1 MLCKNVPGVRRI
13 LAVLALHFAVLACGP
28 APCPAAFEGCLV
40 DSRAEAT
47 GDCWCVS
54 HFPALSPAP
63 LPPPATGFALGLSYR
78 RPFGL
83 TDLEEKDVVA
93 NVPLSWCIGSV
104 GFTERG
110 GGLYRERALSVTMSA
125 AVPRAA
131 PKRAQA
137 APASKAQALRTSA
150 SRTSPASLVS
160 VSLSAAV
167 FEVSVDAWR
176 PARCAGLSA
185 GARASPVGSVDVCVG
200 MGNIVSGK
208 TDLGLRQ
215 TFLAGV
221 VVRPHQVL
229 TLAAEIRRQPGEE
242 SSFHL
247 GAELELSGG
256 AFLRCG
262 LRTEPMELTMG
273 FGVALEGFGLD
284 TASSF
289 HPVLGRTDSFSLSF
303 SR

>member
-1 MLCKNVPGVRRI
+1 MLCRNVSGARRI

-28 APCPAAFEGCLV
+28 APCPAAFEGCIV
-40 DSRAEAT
+40 DSRAEAV

-54 HFPALSPAP
+54 YFPALSPTP
-63 LPPPATGFALGLSYR
+63 LPPPAAGFALGLSYR

-83 TDLEEKDVVA
+83 SDLEEKDVVV
-93 NVPLSWCIGSV
+93 NVPISRYTGSV
-104 GFTERG
+104 GYIERG
-110 GGLYRERALSVTMSA
+110 GGLYRERALSATMSA

-137 APASKAQALRTSA
+137 AAAWTARAPRASAPHA
-150 SRTSPASLVS
+150 SPASLVS
-160 VSLSAAV
+160 VCLSAAV
-167 FEVSVDAWR
+167 FEVSVDGWR
-176 PARCAGLSA
+176 PARCASLSA

-200 MGNIVSGK
+200 MGNIVSGD

-215 TFLAGV
+215 TFLVGV
-221 VVRPHQVL
+221 VVRPHQVVA
-229 TLAAEIRRQPGEE
+229 LAAEIRRQPGAT

-262 LRTEPMELTMG
+262 LRTEPTELTMG
-273 FGVALEGFGLD
+273 FGVALKGFGLD

>member
-1 MLCKNVPGVRRI
+1 MVSKNVSRVKRI
-13 LAVLALHFAVLACGP
+13 FAVLAIHFEILICGP

-40 DSRAEAT
+40 DSRAEAI

-54 HFPALSPAP
+54 DFPALSLAP
-63 LPPPATGFALGLSYR
+63 LPPPATGLALGLSYR

-83 TDLEEKDVVA
+83 GDLEEKDVIV
-93 NVPLSWCIGSV
+93 NVPISRCTGSV
-104 GFTERG
+104 GYIERG
-110 GGLYRERALSVTMSA
+110 GGLYRERALSATMSA

-131 PKRAQA
+131 PTRAQA
-137 APASKAQALRTSA
+137 ARTLAVQAA
-150 SRTSPASLVS
+150 PVSLVS
-160 VSLSAAV
+160 VCLSAAV
-167 FEVSVDAWR
+167 FEVSVDGWR
-176 PARCAGLSA
+176 PARCASLSV
-185 GARASPVGSVDVCVG
+185 GARASPVSSVDVCVG
-200 MGNIVSGK
+200 MGNIVSGE

-221 VVRPHQVL
+221 VVRPHQVV
-229 TLAAEIRRQPGEE
+229 TLAAEIRRQPGER

-247 GAELELSGG
+247 GAELVVSGG

-273 FGVALEGFGLD
+273 FGVALKGFGLD